1 MWLKNDHTI
10 EIALQGR
17 GGHGVKTA
25 GDILTNALY
34 QIGLKPHGQP
44 RYTPDRRGAPVSY
57 AIRFNRDHSQ
67 IFDRSW
73 IKEPKIV
80 VLFDLSLISQLRLA
94 ESWKPGITVVLNS
107 RNGADLRGLEAFRC
121 ACVDATRIAQE
132 CGLMY
137 GCVPML
143 SSAML
148 GAFCRVSGLLELSTL
163 LEVWRGC
170 SQSEGRSLQE
180 NLRAIRRGYEEVRM
194 DPGKEGTGRD
204 SA

>member
-1 MWLKNDHTI
+1 MLLKNNHTI
-10 EIALQGR
+10 EIALRGR

-34 QIGLKPHGQP
+34 HIGLKPHGQP

-73 IKEPKIV
+73 IKEPQIV
-80 VLFDLSLISQLRLA
+80 VVFDLSLISQLHLL
-94 ESWKPGITVVLNS
+94 ETWKPGITVVLNS
-107 RNGADLRGLEAFRC
+107 RNGAELRALAAFRC
-121 ACVDATRIAQE
+121 ACVDATQIAQE

-148 GAFCRVSGLLELSTL
+148 GAFSRVSGLLELSTL
-163 LEVWRGC
+163 LEVWRVCFPG
-170 SQSEGRSLQE
+170 EGRSREE
-180 NLRAIRRGYEEVRM
+180 NLTAIRRGYGEVRM
-194 DPGKEGTGRD
+194 VFGEG
-204 SA
+204 